1 VKLGDSS
8 LLKSDARVARL
19 VVPDI
24 WKGRNILIFRV
35 KELQMVGLLD
45 PEFERR
51 YIRLK
56 SLESLTRRYGTTFQ
70 KPQIVFS
77 HRV

>member
-1 VKLGDSS
+1 
-8 LLKSDARVARL
+8 
-19 VVPDI
+19 
-24 WKGRNILIFRV
+24 
-35 KELQMVGLLD
+35 MVGLLD

-56 SLESLTRRYGTTFQ
+56 SLESLTRRYGATFQ